1 VGFIGGRGRGTD
13 VWLGDFVRILSQKR
27 GMGEGLIAS
36 CPECWFD
43 GHLEGKSWSNRLWSR
58 AMEIEL
64 LEGRVLFT
72 HAAHL
77 HHLATVAHAAHLATV
92 AREAHHAATV
102 AREAHTAKHV
112 KHLAHAA
119 HFLRTT
125 VPAPLIMGAVE
136 RATWPTIRA
145 EFLANLK
152 RIPR

>member
-1 VGFIGGRGRGTD
+1 
-13 VWLGDFVRILSQKR
+13 
-27 GMGEGLIAS
+27 
-36 CPECWFD
+36 
-43 GHLEGKSWSNRLWSR
+43 
-58 AMEIEL
+58 MEIEL

-92 AREAHHAATV
+92 AREAHHTAALAHAATVAREAHHAATLAHAIVV

-112 KHLAHAA
+112 KHLAHEA

-125 VPAPLIMGAVE
+125 VPAPLIMTAVE
-136 RATWPTIRA
+136 RSTWPTIRD

-152 RIPR
+152 RIPK

>member
-1 VGFIGGRGRGTD
+1 
-13 VWLGDFVRILSQKR
+13 
-27 GMGEGLIAS
+27 
-36 CPECWFD
+36 
-43 GHLEGKSWSNRLWSR
+43 
-58 AMEIEL
+58 MEIEL

-92 AREAHHAATV
+92 AREAHHAATLKHAATVAREAHHTAHLATV

-112 KHLAHAA
+112 KHLAHQA

-125 VPAPLIMGAVE
+125 VPAPLIMTAVQ
-136 RATWPTIRA
+136 RATWPTIRD

-152 RIPR
+152 RIPK